1 MRTHLAECLVLG
13 LVLAACASHPEPIG
27 TAGIVGE
34 RARIF
39 RSPDSTTPYVG
50 ILRSYDGDTATLESS
65 DGPLLPFT
73 LSPSARLEISRGTR
87 SHAGQGAAIG
97 AVIGGAGLA
106 LLGAVNCSNDDGFFD
121 VGPGECAAAG
131 ALLGGAAGALVGLVI
146 GSTQH
151 SESWVEV
158 DRTR

>member
-1 MRTHLAECLVLG
+1 MRAHFAGSLIISLLLAG
-13 LVLAACASHPEPIG
+13 CATRPLPIG
-27 TAGIVGE
+27 TEGIVGE
-34 RARIF
+34 RARIYPS
-39 RSPDSTTPYVG
+39 RDSARPYVG
-50 ILRSYDGDTATLESS
+50 ILRSYDGDMATLESP
-65 DGPLLPFT
+65 DGPQITLP

-97 AVIGGAGLA
+97 TLVGAVGLA
-106 LLGAVNCSNDDGFFD
+106 VAGAANCSNDDGFFD
-121 VGPGECAAAG
+121 IGPGECAAAG

-146 GSTQH
+146 GSNQH